1 MNANKYLDSKKQDLY
16 KLGDELFN
24 HPELGYKEFTNKK
37 ILEDYFKANG
47 LKTKD
52 LGFETAFA
60 VSIGKGK
67 PHIGLIAELDAIP
80 TLGHPFANKN
90 DNNAAHSCGHS
101 TQCAIMASALVALN
115 KQGIKKGKITLFFTP
130 AEEFTDI
137 DYRKKLIKERK
148 IKYIGGKVNMLEAG
162 MFDDVDM
169 FIHCHAT
176 NTKDGDFTVGS
187 ALAGFAYKRI
197 SFLGKAAHAAM
208 APEAGIDAMDMFV
221 KFYEKIKEL
230 KGKYDPKEMVRLHGI
245 LVEGGQSVNS
255 IPERVIYEM
264 YVRSINPDILLEL
277 NKTVDKEAK
286 KAAKAI
292 GGKAKIE
299 TTPGYLPML
308 PSEPLTKVVESC
320 VKKYTKRIGYNEK
333 SIAAGDVGDI
343 SVFKPIIQF
352 GYTGFKGYCHSRD
365 LMIEDYEKVYLIPS
379 KIVVD
384 TINKL
389 LDKEEL
395 VKQIKNY
402 KPRMTKKEYREYIN
416 AKA

>member
-1 MNANKYLDSKKQDLY
+1 MKADKYLDKNKQDLY
-16 KLGDELFN
+16 SFGDELFI

-37 ILEDYFKANG
+37 LLEDYFKAND

-52 LGFETAFA
+52 LGFETAFS

-80 TLGHPFANKN
+80 TLGHPYANKD

-101 TQCAIMASALVALN
+101 TQCAIMANAIVALS
-115 KQGIKKGKITLFFTP
+115 KQGIDKGKITLFFTP
-130 AEEFTDI
+130 AEEYTDI
-137 DYRKKLIKERK
+137 DYRKKLIKEKK
-148 IKYIGGKVNMLEAG
+148 IKYIGGKVNMLASG
-162 MFDDVDM
+162 QFDDVDM

-176 NTKDGDFTVGS
+176 NSKDFEFSVGS
-187 ALAGFAYKRI
+187 ALAGFSYKRI
-197 SFLGKAAHAAM
+197 SFLGKASHAAM

-230 KGKYDPKEMVRLHGI
+230 KTKYDPKEMVRLHGI

-308 PSEPLTKVVESC
+308 PSIPLTKVVESC
-320 VKKYTKRIGYNEK
+320 VKKYTKKIGYNEK

-352 GYTGFKGYCHSRD
+352 GYTGFKGYCHSRE
-365 LMIEDYEKVYLIPS
+365 LLVEDYEKAYLIPS

-384 TINKL
+384 TVNKL
-389 LDKEEL
+389 LSDDSL
-395 VKQIKNY
+395 VKEIKNY
-402 KPRMTKKEYREYIN
+402 KPRMSKEEYMRYVN

>member
-1 MNANKYLDSKKQDLY
+1 MKADKHLDKNKQDLY
-16 KLGDELFN
+16 SFGDELFI

-37 ILEDYFKANG
+37 LLEDYFKANG
-47 LKTKD
+47 LKTKN
-52 LGFETAFA
+52 LGFETAFS

-80 TLGHPFANKN
+80 TLGHPYANKD

-101 TQCAIMASALVALN
+101 TQCAIMANAIVALS
-115 KQGIKKGKITLFFTP
+115 KQGIDKGKITLFFTP
-130 AEEFTDI
+130 AEEYTDI
-137 DYRKKLIKERK
+137 DYRKKLIKEKK
-148 IKYIGGKVNMLEAG
+148 IKYIGGKVNMLASG
-162 MFDDVDM
+162 QFDDVDM

-176 NTKDGDFTVGS
+176 NSKDFEFSVGS
-187 ALAGFAYKRI
+187 ALAGFSYKRI
-197 SFLGKAAHAAM
+197 SFLGKASHAAM

-230 KGKYDPKEMVRLHGI
+230 KTKYDPKEMVRLHGI

-308 PSEPLTKVVESC
+308 PSIPLTKVVESC

-352 GYTGFKGYCHSRD
+352 GYTGFKGYCHSRE
-365 LMIEDYEKVYLIPS
+365 LLVEDYEKVYLIPS

-384 TINKL
+384 TVNKL
-389 LDKEEL
+389 LSNDEL
-395 VKQIKNY
+395 VKEIKNY
-402 KPRMTKKEYREYIN
+402 KPRMSKEEYMRYIN

>member
-1 MNANKYLDSKKQDLY
+1 MKADKYLDKNKQDLY
-16 KLGDELFN
+16 SFGDELFI

-37 ILEDYFKANG
+37 LLEDYFKANG
-47 LKTKD
+47 LKTKN
-52 LGFETAFA
+52 LGFETAFS

-80 TLGHPFANKN
+80 TLGHPYANKD

-101 TQCAIMASALVALN
+101 TQCAIMANAIVALS
-115 KQGIKKGKITLFFTP
+115 KQGIDKGKITLFFTP
-130 AEEFTDI
+130 AEEYTDI
-137 DYRKKLIKERK
+137 DYRKKLIKEKK
-148 IKYIGGKVNMLEAG
+148 IKYIGGKVNMLASG
-162 MFDDVDM
+162 QFDDVDM

-176 NTKDGDFTVGS
+176 NSKDFEFSVGS
-187 ALAGFAYKRI
+187 ALAGFSYKRI
-197 SFLGKAAHAAM
+197 SFLGKASHAAM

-230 KGKYDPKEMVRLHGI
+230 KTKYDPKEMVRLHGI

-286 KAAKAI
+286 KVAKAI

-308 PSEPLTKVVESC
+308 PSIPLTKVVESC

-352 GYTGFKGYCHSRD
+352 GYTGFKGYCHSRE
-365 LMIEDYEKVYLIPS
+365 LLVEDYEKVYLIPS

-384 TINKL
+384 TVNKL
-389 LDKEEL
+389 LSNDEL
-395 VKQIKNY
+395 VEEIKNY
-402 KPRMTKKEYREYIN
+402 KPRMSKEEYMRYIN

>member
-1 MNANKYLDSKKQDLY
+1 MKADKYLDKNKQDLY
-16 KLGDELFN
+16 SFGDELFI
-24 HPELGYKEFTNKK
+24 HPELGYKEFTNKRL
-37 ILEDYFKANG
+37 LENYFKANG
-47 LKTKD
+47 LKTKS
-52 LGFETAFA
+52 LGFETAFS

-80 TLGHPFANKN
+80 TLGHPYANKD

-101 TQCAIMASALVALN
+101 TQCAIMANAIVALS
-115 KQGIKKGKITLFFTP
+115 KQGIDKGKITLFFTP
-130 AEEFTDI
+130 AEEYTDI
-137 DYRKKLIKERK
+137 DYRKKLIKKKK
-148 IKYIGGKVNMLEAG
+148 IKYIGGKVNMLASG
-162 MFDDVDM
+162 QFDDVDM

-176 NTKDGDFTVGS
+176 NSKDFEFSVGS
-187 ALAGFAYKRI
+187 ALAGFSYKRI
-197 SFLGKAAHAAM
+197 SFLGKASHAAM

-230 KGKYDPKEMVRLHGI
+230 KTKYDPKEMVRLHGI

-308 PSEPLTKVVESC
+308 PSIPLTKVVESC

-352 GYTGFKGYCHSRD
+352 GYTGFKGYCHSRE
-365 LMIEDYEKVYLIPS
+365 LLVEDYEKVYLIPS

-384 TINKL
+384 TVNKL
-389 LDKEEL
+389 LSNDEL
-395 VKQIKNY
+395 VKEIKNY
-402 KPRMTKKEYREYIN
+402 KPRMSKEEYMRYIN